1 MSKLTKY
8 KFSDLYEMSS
18 GISSSKEQAGHGSP
32 FISFSTVFNN
42 YFLPEELPDLMDTSL
57 KEQEIF
63 SVKKDDVFIT
73 RTSETVDA
81 LAMSCV
87 AVKDYPKATFS
98 GFVKRLRPKTT
109 GIVYSKYIAFFL
121 RSKYFRKVLDC
132 NTIMTLRASFN
143 EDMFSFLYLYLPDY
157 EEQVRIGDLLY
168 KMEMKIRTNNKIN
181 KNLEQQAKLLYDYW
195 FTQFDFPDESG
206 KPYRSSGGKM
216 VWNEQLKIEIPFSWV
231 CSKMENAIE
240 AVRTGLN
247 PRNNFKLGN
256 GNIKYITVKNLCLN
270 GSLDFSGC
278 DTIDEQARQI
288 IHRRSDIQIDDI
300 LFASIAPLGRCYLI
314 QENPTNW
321 DINESVFSIRYNSSV
336 LTAEYLYMN
345 LQSEAFVKRA
355 TACST
360 GSIFKGIR
368 INSLMDS
375 EIILP
380 PQSVTKEFS
389 KEIKPLFALQKEL
402 DRETHT
408 LIQLRDWLL
417 PVLMNGQATI
427 SD

>member
-18 GISSSKEQAGHGSP
+18 GISSSKEQAGHGFP

-87 AVKDYPKATFS
+87 AIKDYPKATFS

-143 EDMFSFLYLYLPDY
+143 EDMFSFLYLYLPNY

-181 KNLEQQAKLLYDYW
+181 DNLEQQAKLIYDYW
-195 FTQFDFPDESG
+195 FTQFDFPDENG
-206 KPYRSSGGKM
+206 KPYCSSGGKM
-216 VWNEQLKIEIPFSWV
+216 VWNEQLKRNIPENWAVVPLSTVFNFKSGFPFSSDLYV
-231 CSKMENAIE
+231 TKGRYKLLTIKNVQDNGINLDVDNHINDIPSNVPGYCFLKANDILMSL
-240 AVRTGLN
+240 TGNVGRIGIMYDDGCLLN
-247 PRNNFKLGN
+247 QRVALAKPVNEDLNSFVYFLLKSDMIRKQYETIAN
-256 GNIKYITVKNLCLN
+256 GSSQKNLSPVEAENVLIAYN
-270 GSLDFSGC
+270 
-278 DTIDEQARQI
+278 EQVAN
-288 IHRRSDIQIDDI
+288 H
-300 LFASIAPLGRCYLI
+300 FASSANKYLKTI
-314 QENPTNW
+314 VSNLLE
-321 DINESVFSIRYNSSV
+321 NES
-336 LTAEYLYMN
+336 
-345 LQSEAFVKRA
+345 
-355 TACST
+355 
-360 GSIFKGIR
+360 
-368 INSLMDS
+368 
-375 EIILP
+375 
-380 PQSVTKEFS
+380 
-389 KEIKPLFALQKEL
+389 
-402 DRETHT
+402 
-408 LIQLRDWLL
+408 LIHLRDWLL
-417 PVLMNGQATI
+417 PILMNGQATI
-427 SD
+427 AD

>member
-1 MSKLTKY
+1 M
-8 KFSDLYEMSS
+8 
-18 GISSSKEQAGHGSP
+18 
-32 FISFSTVFNN
+32 FNN

-181 KNLEQQAKLLYDYW
+181 DNLEQQLMLLYDYW
-195 FTQFDFPDESG
+195 FTQFDFPDNDG
-206 KPYRSSGGKM
+206 NPYQTSGGKM
-216 VWNEQLKIEIPFSWV
+216 VWNDTLKRNIPENWKVQSVISNCLSSIIKPGVEIFNTKTYLATADVKGTSISTGTIVDYDGRESRANMQPSINSVWFA
-231 CSKMENAIE
+231 KMKNSIKHLYLNKEMQPIISSSILSTGFCGLQCNEISFEYIASYVSNAYFEIHKDMLAHGATQE
-240 AVRTGLN
+240 AV
-247 PRNNFKLGN
+247 NNDDLAGVHIIIPEDTVLRAYHETTQAIYAQISK
-256 GNIKYITVKNLCLN
+256 NICENQELVK
-270 GSLDFSGC
+270 
-278 DTIDEQARQI
+278 
-288 IHRRSDIQIDDI
+288 
-300 LFASIAPLGRCYLI
+300 
-314 QENPTNW
+314 
-321 DINESVFSIRYNSSV
+321 
-336 LTAEYLYMN
+336 
-345 LQSEAFVKRA
+345 
-355 TACST
+355 
-360 GSIFKGIR
+360 
-368 INSLMDS
+368 
-375 EIILP
+375 
-380 PQSVTKEFS
+380 
-389 KEIKPLFALQKEL
+389 
-402 DRETHT
+402 
-408 LIQLRDWLL
+408 LRDWLL
-417 PVLMNGQATI
+417 PMLMNGQATI

>member
-87 AVKDYPKATFS
+87 AVIDYPKATFS

-181 KNLEQQAKLLYDYW
+181 DNLEQQLMLLYDYW
-195 FTQFDFPDESG
+195 FIQFDFPDNDG
-206 KPYRSSGGKM
+206 NPYQTSGGKM
-216 VWNEQLKIEIPFSWV
+216 VWNDTLKRNIPENWKVQSVISNCLSSIIKPGVEIFNTKTYLATADVKGTSISTGTIVDYDGRESRANMQPSINSVWFA
-231 CSKMENAIE
+231 KMKNSIKHLYLNKEMQPIISSSILSTGFCGLQCNEISFEYIASYVSNAYFEIHKDMLAHGATQE
-240 AVRTGLN
+240 AV
-247 PRNNFKLGN
+247 NNDDLAGVHIIIPEAIVLRAYHEATQAIYAQISK
-256 GNIKYITVKNLCLN
+256 NICENQELVK
-270 GSLDFSGC
+270 
-278 DTIDEQARQI
+278 
-288 IHRRSDIQIDDI
+288 
-300 LFASIAPLGRCYLI
+300 
-314 QENPTNW
+314 
-321 DINESVFSIRYNSSV
+321 
-336 LTAEYLYMN
+336 
-345 LQSEAFVKRA
+345 
-355 TACST
+355 
-360 GSIFKGIR
+360 
-368 INSLMDS
+368 
-375 EIILP
+375 
-380 PQSVTKEFS
+380 
-389 KEIKPLFALQKEL
+389 
-402 DRETHT
+402 
-408 LIQLRDWLL
+408 LRDWLL
-417 PVLMNGQATI
+417 PMLMNGQATI

>member
-1 MSKLTKY
+1 
-8 KFSDLYEMSS
+8 MSS

-181 KNLEQQAKLLYDYW
+181 DNLEQQLMLLYDYW
-195 FTQFDFPDESG
+195 FIQFDFPDNNG
-206 KPYRSSGGKM
+206 NPYQISGGKM
-216 VWNEQLKIEIPFSWV
+216 VWNDTLRRNIPENWKVQSVISNCLSSVIKPGVKIFNTKTYLATADVKGTSISTGTIVDYDGRESRANMQPSINSVWFAKMKNSIKHLYLNKEMQPIISSSILSTGFCGLQCNEISFEYIASYV
-231 CSKMENAIE
+231 SNAYFEIHKDMLAHGATQE
-240 AVRTGLN
+240 AV
-247 PRNNFKLGN
+247 NNDDLAGVH
-256 GNIKYITVKNLCLN
+256 IIIPEDTVLCAYHETTQAIYAQISKNVCEN
-270 GSLDFSGC
+270 
-278 DTIDEQARQI
+278 
-288 IHRRSDIQIDDI
+288 
-300 LFASIAPLGRCYLI
+300 
-314 QENPTNW
+314 QE
-321 DINESVFSIRYNSSV
+321 
-336 LTAEYLYMN
+336 L
-345 LQSEAFVKRA
+345 VK
-355 TACST
+355 
-360 GSIFKGIR
+360 
-368 INSLMDS
+368 
-375 EIILP
+375 
-380 PQSVTKEFS
+380 
-389 KEIKPLFALQKEL
+389 
-402 DRETHT
+402 
-408 LIQLRDWLL
+408 LRDWLL
-417 PVLMNGQATI
+417 PMLMNGQATI
-427 SD
+427 ND

>member
-1 MSKLTKY
+1 MDIVNYEHVPIKRIGKVITGKTPATSHEEYYGGQYMFISPVELHGGYRVTKSE
-8 KFSDLYEMSS
+8 KTITEKGLESIKTNSIE
-18 GISSSKEQAGHGSP
+18 GISILVGCIGWDMGNVAMCFEKCATNQQINAITQIDAKYNPYYIYYWLCGKKKYL
-32 FISFSTVFNN
+32 FS
-42 YFLPEELPDLMDTSL
+42 
-57 KEQEIF
+57 IA
-63 SVKKDDVFIT
+63 SVT
-73 RTSETVDA
+73 RTPILSK
-81 LAMSCV
+81 S
-87 AVKDYPKATFS
+87 TFEE
-98 GFVKRLRPKTT
+98 
-109 GIVYSKYIAFFL
+109 IVIPLPIKKNQDKIANIL
-121 RSKYFRKVLDC
+121 LKIDQK
-132 NTIMTLRASFN
+132 ITL
-143 EDMFSFLYLYLPDY
+143 
-157 EEQVRIGDLLY
+157 
-168 KMEMKIRTNNKIN
+168 NKQIN
-181 KNLEQQAKLLYDYW
+181 DNLEQQAKLLYDYW

-216 VWNEQLKIEIPFSWV
+216 VWNEQLKMEIPFSWV

-256 GNIKYITVKNLCLN
+256 GNIQYITVKNLCLN

-278 DTIDEQARQI
+278 DTIDEHARQI

-380 PQSVTKEFS
+380 PLSVTKEFS

>member
-87 AVKDYPKATFS
+87 AVIDYPKATFS

-181 KNLEQQAKLLYDYW
+181 LNLEQQLMLLYDYW
-195 FTQFDFPDESG
+195 FIQFDFPDNDG
-206 KPYRSSGGKM
+206 NPYQTSGGKM
-216 VWNEQLKIEIPFSWV
+216 VWNDTLKRNIPENWKVQSVISNCLSSIIKPGVEIFNTKTYLATADVKGTSISTGTIVDYDGRESRANMQPSINSVWFA
-231 CSKMENAIE
+231 KMKNSIKHLYLNKEMQPIISSSILSTGFCGLQCNEISFEYIASYVSNAYFEIHKDMLAHGATQE
-240 AVRTGLN
+240 AV
-247 PRNNFKLGN
+247 NNDDLAGVHIIIPEAIVLRAYHEATQAIYAQISK
-256 GNIKYITVKNLCLN
+256 NICENQELVK
-270 GSLDFSGC
+270 
-278 DTIDEQARQI
+278 
-288 IHRRSDIQIDDI
+288 
-300 LFASIAPLGRCYLI
+300 
-314 QENPTNW
+314 
-321 DINESVFSIRYNSSV
+321 
-336 LTAEYLYMN
+336 
-345 LQSEAFVKRA
+345 
-355 TACST
+355 
-360 GSIFKGIR
+360 
-368 INSLMDS
+368 
-375 EIILP
+375 
-380 PQSVTKEFS
+380 
-389 KEIKPLFALQKEL
+389 
-402 DRETHT
+402 
-408 LIQLRDWLL
+408 LRDWLL
-417 PVLMNGQATI
+417 PMLMNGQATI

>member
-1 MSKLTKY
+1 MDIVNYEHVPIKRIGKVITGKTPATSQEEYYGGQYMFISPVELHGGYRVTKSE
-8 KFSDLYEMSS
+8 KTITEKGLESIKTNSIE
-18 GISSSKEQAGHGSP
+18 GISILVGCIGWDMGNVAMCFEKCATNQQINAITQIDAKYNPYYIYYWLCGKKKYL
-32 FISFSTVFNN
+32 FS
-42 YFLPEELPDLMDTSL
+42 
-57 KEQEIF
+57 IA
-63 SVKKDDVFIT
+63 SVT
-73 RTSETVDA
+73 RTPILSK
-81 LAMSCV
+81 S
-87 AVKDYPKATFS
+87 TFEE
-98 GFVKRLRPKTT
+98 
-109 GIVYSKYIAFFL
+109 IVIPLPIKKNQDKIANIL
-121 RSKYFRKVLDC
+121 LKIDQK
-132 NTIMTLRASFN
+132 ITLN
-143 EDMFSFLYLYLPDY
+143 E
-157 EEQVRIGDLLY
+157 Q
-168 KMEMKIRTNNKIN
+168 IN
-181 KNLEQQAKLLYDYW
+181 DNLEQQAKLLYDYW

-216 VWNEQLKIEIPFSWV
+216 VWNEQLKMEIPFSWI

-256 GNIKYITVKNLCLN
+256 GNIQYITVKNLCLN

-380 PQSVTKEFS
+380 PLSVTKEFS

>member
-1 MSKLTKY
+1 
-8 KFSDLYEMSS
+8 MSS

-181 KNLEQQAKLLYDYW
+181 DNLEQQAKLLYDYW

-314 QENPTNW
+314 QENSTNW